1 MIYLDNSATTRPY
14 DAVIRTVGHY
24 MEEEY
29 GNPSSLHRMG
39 LNSEKAVK
47 KARRQIA
54 LGLNGLEKHVI
65 FTSGGTE
72 SDNLAIFGAAMAHH
86 RRGNHILT
94 TAIEHP
100 AVLEACKR
108 LERQGFVVDYIP
120 VGQCGIVNPQD
131 FKNAI
136 TGQTILISMMHVN
149 NEVGSIQPVQEIAAM
164 KGKALLHIDCVQ
176 SFGKIPLS
184 ASWADLISISSHKIH
199 GPKGIGALYAT
210 QNARVIT
217 QMVGGGQEY
226 GLRSGTENVP
236 GIAGFGQATEIA
248 MATLEERRNHVSQ
261 LKLHLE
267 RGIRDQI
274 SDILVN
280 SPESPEK
287 GSPYILNISFLGTR
301 GEVLLHRLEQNEIYV
316 STGAAC
322 SSNKK
327 GKSHVL
333 LAMGRSEKEIEG
345 ALRFSFSE
353 FNTIDQMDEV
363 LDCLKTAVIQF
374 RKLGSFR

>member
-1 MIYLDNSATTRPY
+1 MIYLDNSATTKPY

-47 KARRQIA
+47 IARRQIA

-72 SDNLAIFGAAMAHH
+72 SDNLAIFGTAMAHH
-86 RRGNHILT
+86 RRGNHIIT
-94 TAIEHP
+94 TVIEHP
-100 AVLEACKR
+100 AVLEACKK
-108 LERQGFVVDYIP
+108 LEKQGFVVDYMP
-120 VGQCGIVNPQD
+120 VNRQGLVNPMD
-131 FKNAI
+131 FKEAI
-136 TGQTILISMMHVN
+136 TGQTVLISLMHVN
-149 NEVGSIQPVQEIAAM
+149 NEVGAIQPIQEISAI
-164 KGKALLHIDCVQ
+164 KGNAFLHLDCVQ
-176 SFGKIPLS
+176 SFGKLALS
-184 ASWADLISISSHKIH
+184 ASWADLISLSSHKIH

-210 QNARVIT
+210 QNARIIT

-236 GIAGFGQATEIA
+236 AIAGFGLAAE
-248 MATLEERRNHVSQ
+248 MAISTLIQRSDYVKK
-261 LKLHLE
+261 LKVHLE
-267 RGIRDQI
+267 QGIQDQI
-274 SDILVN
+274 ADILVN
-280 SPESPEK
+280 SPEN

-301 GEVLLHRLEQNEIYV
+301 GEVLLHQLEQNEIYV

-327 GKSHVL
+327 GQSHVL
-333 LAMGRSEKEIEG
+333 LAMGRTEKEIEG

-353 FNTIDQMDEV
+353 FNTMDQMEEV
-363 LDCLKTAVIQF
+363 LDRLKTAVTQF

>member
-14 DAVIRTVGHY
+14 DAVIRTIDHY

-54 LGLNGLEKHVI
+54 LELNGLEKHVI

-86 RRGNHILT
+86 RRGNRILT

-100 AVLEACKR
+100 AVLEACKKM
-108 LERQGFVVDYIP
+108 EKQGFVVDYMP
-120 VGQCGIVNPQD
+120 VNRQGVVNPQD
-131 FKNAI
+131 FKDAI
-136 TGQTILISMMHVN
+136 TDQTILISLMHVN
-149 NEVGSIQPVQEIAAM
+149 NEVGSIQPVQEINAI
-164 KGKALLHIDCVQ
+164 KEKAFLHLDCVQ
-176 SFGKIPLS
+176 SFGKLPLS
-184 ASWADLISISSHKIH
+184 ASWADLISLSSHKIH
-199 GPKGIGALYAT
+199 GPKGIGALYVT
-210 QNARVIT
+210 QNTRIIT
-217 QMVGGGQEY
+217 QLVGGGQEY

-236 GIAGFGQATEIA
+236 GIAGFGLAAELA
-248 MATLEERRNHVSQ
+248 GATLTDRSAHVKK
-261 LKLHLE
+261 LKEYL
-267 RGIRDQI
+267 RKGIGENI
-274 SDILVN
+274 TDILVN
-280 SPESPEK
+280 SSPK

-301 GEVLLHRLEQNEIYV
+301 GEVLLHQLEEHGIYV

-327 GKSHVL
+327 GRSHVL
-333 LAMGRSEKEIEG
+333 AAMGLSETEIDG

-353 FNTIDQMDEV
+353 FNTIEQMEEV
-363 LDCLKTAVIQF
+363 LDRLKTAVTKF